1 MATPK
6 VLIVDDDPNIIHL
19 CKKLLRAA
27 GLDVCGVGRGQ
38 EAIQLCR
45 QTAFDLLLL
54 DFKMPDLDGLEVLR
68 QVRQIQPDVVAIF
81 ITGYGTM
88 ETAVEAM
95 RLGAQ
100 EFMLKPF
107 EGDVLMAKVQQVL
120 AHRQES
126 AAVVR
131 GNLRTMSLTSIVSIN
146 CNEGNQAHLT
156 IWHDGQRADIFFD
169 SGSIVHIALDDHEGE
184 EVIYEILTWEEGTF
198 ELRQDVPPPKRTV
211 TTPWSALLLE
221 GLRRIDE
228 QSAPASGE
236 VALDEWEIGPETEFT
251 PGLEPESEG
260 KEVKQMAKL
269 DDLLKEMVGE
279 IPGFVAAA
287 VIGTDGLA
295 IAEHSADPAFSVETA
310 SAQLALIMKLVQR
323 SANLVNVGEVEDNLI
338 TTDTSYILTRS
349 LGDGSYFLGIA
360 ADKAAASLG
369 NVRLM
374 ARQFADDL
382 WKAIPKRGRR

>member
-260 KEVKQMAKL
+260 KEVKQMATKKRSQVL
-269 DDLLKEMVGE
+269 AERLETLLAESSG
-279 IPGFVAAA
+279 IRAA
-287 VIGTDGLA
+287 VIVGYDGLVLASNIPVGGHDAARMGAEGTALVGLSRRMLETLECGIPQAIVQEGTDGF
-295 IAEHSADPAFSVETA
+295 I
-310 SAQLALIMKLVQR
+310 
-323 SANLVNVGEVEDNLI
+323 I
-338 TTDTSYILTRS
+338 TTAAGRKAVVIGLTDADVN
-349 LGDGSYFLGIA
+349 LGMALLEMRDIAKDVAETLG
-360 ADKAAASLG
+360 
-369 NVRLM
+369 
-374 ARQFADDL
+374 
-382 WKAIPKRGRR
+382 

>member
-6 VLIVDDDPNIIHL
+6 VLIVDDDPNIIYL

-68 QVRQIQPDVVAIF
+68 QVRQIQPDVAAIF

-236 VALDEWEIGPETEFT
+236 VALDEWEIGPEAEFT

-260 KEVKQMAKL
+260 KEVKQMATKKRSQVL
-269 DDLLKEMVGE
+269 AERLETLLAESSG
-279 IPGFVAAA
+279 IRAA
-287 VIGTDGLA
+287 VIVGYDGLVLASNIPVGGHDATRMGAEGTALVGLSRRMLETLKCGTPQAIILEGTDGF
-295 IAEHSADPAFSVETA
+295 I
-310 SAQLALIMKLVQR
+310 
-323 SANLVNVGEVEDNLI
+323 I
-338 TTDTSYILTRS
+338 TTAAGRKAVVIGLTDADVNLGMS
-349 LGDGSYFLGIA
+349 LLEMRDIAKDVAETLG
-360 ADKAAASLG
+360 
-369 NVRLM
+369 
-374 ARQFADDL
+374 
-382 WKAIPKRGRR
+382 

>member
-6 VLIVDDDPNIIHL
+6 VLIVDDDPNIIYL

-68 QVRQIQPDVVAIF
+68 QVRQIQPDVAAIF

-260 KEVKQMAKL
+260 KEVKQMATKKRSQVL
-269 DDLLKEMVGE
+269 AERLETLLAESSG
-279 IPGFVAAA
+279 IRAA
-287 VIGTDGLA
+287 VIVGYDGLVLA
-295 IAEHSADPAFSVETA
+295 SNIPVGGTTLPAWEP
-310 SAQLALIMKLVQR
+310 R
-323 SANLVNVGEVEDNLI
+323 
-338 TTDTSYILTRS
+338 
-349 LGDGSYFLGIA
+349 
-360 ADKAAASLG
+360 
-369 NVRLM
+369 
-374 ARQFADDL
+374 AR
-382 WKAIPKRGRR
+382 R